1 MYGPWQE
8 KPWHVYRKVGV
19 HGHFY
24 EVGENVHHFQ
34 YGQKSKERAWK
45 TSPNN
50 SLDYWVTDRDSLG
63 YLPWKEI
70 FVIL

>member
-1 MYGPWQE
+1 MGPGR
-8 KPWHVYRKVGV
+8 KSRGMCTRKVGV

-34 YGQKSKERAWK
+34 YGQKSKEREWK

-50 SLDYWVTDRDSLG
+50 SLDYWGTDRVSLG